1 MLALGRFCVGCAF
14 ENPPGFNVSCMEIAG
29 KLVVGTGGLYFVAN
43 CVDSNREKSRSRRLG
58 RFDPSKLLC
67 RVFACSKLEN

>member
-1 MLALGRFCVGCAF
+1 
-14 ENPPGFNVSCMEIAG
+14 MEIAG

-43 CVDSNREKSRSRRLG
+43 CVDSNGEKSKSRRLG

-67 RVFACSKLEN
+67 RVFACYNNKLECHKDERFF